1 METVT
6 IEYQPHVKEEL
17 MKFLNTFQEKDLHV
31 MMENKSYENDPEFI
45 AYRNQLH
52 LEVAR
57 IKSGESKLYSLEE
70 LDAMLDE
77 TIAQYER

>member
-1 METVT
+1 METLT
-6 IEYQPHVKEEL
+6 IEYQPHVKDAIL
-17 MKFLNTFQEKDLHV
+17 KFLKTFNQNDLHV
-31 MMENKSYENDPEFI
+31 ITDKAAYENDPEFI
-45 AYRNQLH
+45 AYRNKLH
-52 LEVAR
+52 LEVDR